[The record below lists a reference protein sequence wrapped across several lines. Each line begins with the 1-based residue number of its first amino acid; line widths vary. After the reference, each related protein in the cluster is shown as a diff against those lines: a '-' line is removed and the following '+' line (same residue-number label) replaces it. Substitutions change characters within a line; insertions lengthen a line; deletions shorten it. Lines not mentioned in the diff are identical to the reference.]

1 MSNIKIKKGLDL
13 PLKGTPEKNVIELQ
27 GVDLYAIKPDDFKNL
42 TPRTSAKEGEK
53 IKAGDMIFFDKNN
66 EKIAFTSP
74 VSGVLKEIKRGERRK
89 ILEFIIQADSKIEYK
104 EFKKGNNFSKEDI
117 INQLLESG
125 LWTKIIKRPFGTI
138 PNPEKLPKAIH
149 ISTFDSSPLAVDY
162 NFSLKND
169 ISEFQEG
176 VNILSKLTEG
186 KVHVNLNSKISNNI
200 FSSITNA
207 QLNYF
212 DGPHPA
218 GNVGTQIHFTTPINK
233 GEIVWTIN
241 PQDVVFI
248 GRLFK
253 FGKLDLTKIIAVGGE
268 GFKTPQYYKIISNC
282 QISKIIENNLNFDE
296 SRIISGN
303 VLRGTKIEKD
313 SFIGSFDNT
322 ITVIKEG
329 NYYEMFGWITPGFN
343 KLSVS
348 RTFFSWLNPK
358 KQRSVDTNYHGGERA
373 LVVTGEM
380 ENVMPMDILP
390 MHLLKACMIDDID
403 AMENLGIY
411 EVIEEDFAL
420 CEYVNTSKIDIQ
432 EIVEKSILTMIKEME

>member
-13 PLKGTPEKNVIELQ
+13 PLKGAPEKNIIELQ
-27 GVDLYAIKPDDFKNL
+27 NVSLYAIKPDDFKNL
-42 TPRTSAKEGEK
+42 TPKTHVKEGEK
-53 IKAGDMIFFDKNN
+53 VIAGDAIFFDKYN

-74 VSGVLKEIKRGERRK
+74 VSGILKEIKRGERRK
-89 ILEFIIQADSKIEYK
+89 ILEFVIESDSKIEYK

-149 ISTFDSSPLAVDY
+149 ISTFDTNPLASDY
-162 NFSLKND
+162 NFTLKND

-176 VNILSKLTEG
+176 VNILSKLTDG
-186 KVHVNLNSKISNNI
+186 KVHVNLNSKINDNI

-212 DGPHPA
+212 EGPHPA

-233 GEIVWTIN
+233 GEIVWTVN

-253 FGKLDLTKIIAVGGE
+253 FGKLDLSKIISVAGE
-268 GFKTPQYYKIISNC
+268 GFKTPQYYKIISGC
-282 QISKIIENNLNFDE
+282 QISKIIVNNLNFDE
-296 SRIISGN
+296 VRIISGS
-303 VLRGTKIEKD
+303 VLRGSKIEKD
-313 SFIGSFDNT
+313 SCIGVFDNS
-322 ITVIKEG
+322 ISVIKEG
-329 NYYEMFGWITPGFN
+329 NYYEMFGWITPGFG
-343 KLSVS
+343 KFSVS

-358 KQRSVDTNYHGGERA
+358 KQRTVDTNYHGGERA
-373 LVVTGEM
+373 FVVTGEM
-380 ENVMPMDILP
+380 EKVMPMDILP
-390 MHLLKACMIDDID
+390 MHLVKACMIDDID
-403 AMENLGIY
+403 SMENLGIY
-411 EVIEEDFAL
+411 EILEEDLAL
-420 CEYVNTSKIDIQ
+420 CEFVCTSKIEIQ
-432 EIVEKSILTMIKEME
+432 EIVEKSIVTMIKEME